1 MIEISRILSP
11 MLRTTTSNEAEPA
24 RWLEVVNEQVNHL
37 RFGIVQIVV
46 HDGRVVQIEKTEKIR
61 FDKANEDAT

>member
-11 MLRTTTSNEAEPA
+11 MLRTTASKEAEPA
-24 RWLEVVNEQVNHL
+24 RWLQVVNEQVNHL

-46 HDGRVVQIEKTEKIR
+46 HEGRVVQIEKTEKIR

>member
-11 MLRTTTSNEAEPA
+11 MLRTTTSKEAEPA
-24 RWLEVVNEQVNHL
+24 RWLDVVNNQVNHL

-61 FDKANEDAT
+61 FDKANVDAT

>member
-1 MIEISRILSP
+1 
-11 MLRTTTSNEAEPA
+11 MLRITTNKEAEPA
-24 RWLEVVNEQVNHL
+24 RWQEVVNEQVNHL

-61 FDKANEDAT
+61 FDKANVDAT